1 MEEFM
6 FKFEELQIWKESIK
20 FTSDVYRITK
30 TFPAEERFGLTQQLR
45 NAAISISLN
54 IAEGSGR
61 YHNRDFLR
69 FLQIAIGSLYEVVSG
84 LFIAKNE
91 EYISDKDFKNTYS
104 EAEKIAKMINAFISY
119 LKRTDKMSK
128 KPITIDH

>member
-1 MEEFM
+1 M
-6 FKFEELQIWKESIK
+6 FKFEELEIWKESIK
-20 FTSDVYRITK
+20 FASTIYGLTRA
-30 TFPAEERFGLTQQLR
+30 FPLEERFGLINQLR
-45 NAAISISLN
+45 GAAISISLN

-61 YHNRDFLR
+61 YHNKDFVR
-69 FLQIAIGSLYEVVSG
+69 FLKIAIGSLYEVVSG

-119 LKRTDKMSK
+119 LKKSDKKSK
-128 KPITIDH
+128 KPTTIDH

>member
-1 MEEFM
+1 M
-6 FKFEELQIWKESIK
+6 FKFEELEIWKEAIK
-20 FTSDVYRITK
+20 FASNVYKVTN
-30 TFPAEERFGLTQQLR
+30 TFPAEERFGLTRQLR
-45 NAAISISLN
+45 DAAISISLN

-61 YHNRDFLR
+61 YHNKDFVR

-91 EYISDKDFKNTYS
+91 EYISDNDFKNIYS

-119 LKRTDKMSK
+119 LRRNK
-128 KPITIDH
+128 KSDP

>member
-1 MEEFM
+1 M
-6 FKFEELQIWKESIK
+6 FKFEQLEIWKESIK
-20 FTSDVYRITK
+20 FTSDVYRATK
-30 TFPAEERFGLTQQLR
+30 TFPVEERFGLTQQLR

-84 LFIAKNE
+84 LSIAKNE
-91 EYISDKDFKNTYS
+91 KYISENEFKNAYS
-104 EAEKIAKMINAFISY
+104 EAEKIAKMINSFISY
-119 LKRTDKMSK
+119 LRKVDKRSKM
-128 KPITIDH
+128 TLD

>member
-1 MEEFM
+1 M

-30 TFPAEERFGLTQQLR
+30 TFSAEERFGLTQQLR
-45 NAAISISLN
+45 NAAISVSLN

-84 LFIAKNE
+84 LFITKNE

-119 LKRTDKMSK
+119 LKRSDKKSK
-128 KPITIDH
+128 KPITIY

>member
-1 MEEFM
+1 M
-6 FKFEELQIWKESIK
+6 FKFEELEIWKESIK

-30 TFPAEERFGLTQQLR
+30 TFPGKERFGLTQQLR

-69 FLQIAIGSLYEVVSG
+69 FLRIAIGSLYEVVSG
-84 LFIAKNE
+84 LFVARNE
-91 EYISDKDFKNTYS
+91 KYINGDDFQGLYY

-119 LKRTDKMSK
+119 LKRTDKKSK
-128 KPITIDH
+128 KPIAID

>member
-1 MEEFM
+1 M
-6 FKFEELQIWKESIK
+6 FKFEELEIWKESIK

-61 YHNRDFLR
+61 YHNRDFLQ
-69 FLQIAIGSLYEVVSG
+69 FLQISIGSLYEVVSG
-84 LFIAKNE
+84 VFIAKNQ
-91 EYISDKDFKNTYS
+91 EYISDKDFKNTYL

-119 LKRTDKMSK
+119 LKRTDKRSK
-128 KPITIDH
+128 KQTTIDH

>member
-1 MEEFM
+1 M
-6 FKFEELQIWKESIK
+6 FKFEQLEIWKESIK
-20 FTSDVYRITK
+20 FTSDVYRATK
-30 TFPAEERFGLTQQLR
+30 TFPVEERFGLTQQLR

-84 LFIAKNE
+84 LSIAKNE
-91 EYISDKDFKNTYS
+91 KYISENEFKNAYS
-104 EAEKIAKMINAFISY
+104 EAEKIAKMINSFISY
-119 LKRTDKMSK
+119 LRKVDKRSKM
-128 KPITIDH
+128 TID

>member
-1 MEEFM
+1 
-6 FKFEELQIWKESIK
+6 
-20 FTSDVYRITK
+20 
-30 TFPAEERFGLTQQLR
+30 LTQQLR

-61 YHNRDFLR
+61 YHNKDFVR
-69 FLQIAIGSLYEVVSG
+69 FLQIAIGSLYEVISG

-119 LKRTDKMSK
+119 LKRTDKKSK
-128 KPITIDH
+128 KPIIID

>member
-1 MEEFM
+1 M
-6 FKFEELQIWKESIK
+6 FKFEELEIWKESIK

-69 FLQIAIGSLYEVVSG
+69 FLQISIGSLYEVVSG
-84 LFIAKNE
+84 VFIAKNQ
-91 EYISDKDFKNTYS
+91 EYISDKDFKNTYL

-119 LKRTDKMSK
+119 LKRTDKRSK
-128 KPITIDH
+128 KQTTIDH

>member
-1 MEEFM
+1 M
-6 FKFEELQIWKESIK
+6 FKFEELEIWKQAVK
-20 FTSDVYRITK
+20 FASAIHGLTRG
-30 TFPAEERFGLTQQLR
+30 FPAEERFGLTQQLR

-61 YHNRDFLR
+61 YHNKDFLR
-69 FLQIAIGSLYEVVSG
+69 FLQIVIGSLYEVVSG

-91 EYISDKDFKNTYS
+91 EYISDRDFKNAYS

-119 LKRTDKMSK
+119 LKRSDGKSK
-128 KPITIDH
+128 VQ

>member
-1 MEEFM
+1 M
-6 FKFEELQIWKESIK
+6 FKFEELEIWKESIK

-119 LKRTDKMSK
+119 LKRSDKKPK

>member
-1 MEEFM
+1 M
-6 FKFEELQIWKESIK
+6 FKFEELEIWKESIK

-119 LKRTDKMSK
+119 LKRSDKKSK
-128 KPITIDH
+128 KPITMD

>member
-1 MEEFM
+1 M
-6 FKFEELQIWKESIK
+6 FKFEELEIWKESIK

-119 LKRTDKMSK
+119 LKRSDKKSK
-128 KPITIDH
+128 KQITIDH

>member
-1 MEEFM
+1 M
-6 FKFEELQIWKESIK
+6 FKFEELEIWKEAIK
-20 FTSDVYRITK
+20 FASNVYRVTN
-30 TFPAEERFGLTQQLR
+30 TFPAEERFGLTRQLR
-45 NAAISISLN
+45 DAAISISLN

-61 YHNRDFLR
+61 YHNKDFVR

-91 EYISDKDFKNTYS
+91 EYISDKDFKNAYS

-119 LKRTDKMSK
+119 LRRNK
-128 KPITIDH
+128 KSDP

>member
-1 MEEFM
+1 M
-6 FKFEELQIWKESIK
+6 FKFEELEIWKESIK
-20 FTSDVYRITK
+20 FTSDVFRITK
-30 TFPAEERFGLTQQLR
+30 TFPGEERFGLTQQLR

-61 YHNRDFLR
+61 YHNKDFVR
-69 FLQIAIGSLYEVVSG
+69 FLQIAIGSLYEVISG

-119 LKRTDKMSK
+119 LKRTDKKSK
-128 KPITIDH
+128 KPITID

>member
-1 MEEFM
+1 M
-6 FKFEELQIWKESIK
+6 FKFEELEIWNESIK

-104 EAEKIAKMINAFISY
+104 EAEKIGKMINAFISY
-119 LKRTDKMSK
+119 LKRSDKKSK
-128 KPITIDH
+128 KPVTID

>member
-1 MEEFM
+1 M
-6 FKFEELQIWKESIK
+6 FKFEELEIWKESIK
-20 FTSDVYRITK
+20 FASTIYGLTRA
-30 TFPAEERFGLTQQLR
+30 FPLEERFGLTQQLR

-61 YHNRDFLR
+61 YHNKDFVR
-69 FLQIAIGSLYEVVSG
+69 FLQIAIGSLYEVISG

-119 LKRTDKMSK
+119 LRRNK
-128 KPITIDH
+128 KSDP

>member
-1 MEEFM
+1 M
-6 FKFEELQIWKESIK
+6 FKLEELQIWKEAVK
-20 FTSDVYRITK
+20 FASTMYRLTRA
-30 TFPAEERFGLTQQLR
+30 FPAEERYGLTQQLR

-91 EYISDKDFKNTYS
+91 EYISDKDFKNAYS
-104 EAEKIAKMINAFISY
+104 EREKIAKMINAFISY
-119 LKRTDKMSK
+119 LKRTDKKSK
-128 KPITIDH
+128 NQ

>member
-1 MEEFM
+1 M
-6 FKFEELQIWKESIK
+6 FKFEELEIWKESIQFATRIYK
-20 FTSDVYRITK
+20 ITK
-30 TFPAEERFGLTQQLR
+30 SFPSEERFGLSAQLR

-61 YHNRDFLR
+61 YHNKDFLR

-84 LFIAKNE
+84 LFMAKNE
-91 EYISDKDFKNTYS
+91 QYLNDDDFKDAYS

-119 LKRTDKMSK
+119 LRKE
-128 KPITIDH
+128 

>member
-1 MEEFM
+1 M
-6 FKFEELQIWKESIK
+6 FKFEELEIWKESIK

-61 YHNRDFLR
+61 YHNKDFVR

-104 EAEKIAKMINAFISY
+104 EAEKIGKMINAFISY
-119 LKRTDKMSK
+119 LKRSDKKS
-128 KPITIDH
+128 

>member
-1 MEEFM
+1 M
-6 FKFEELQIWKESIK
+6 FKFEELEIWKEAIK
-20 FTSDVYRITK
+20 FASNVYKVTN
-30 TFPAEERFGLTQQLR
+30 TFPAEERFGLTRQLR
-45 NAAISISLN
+45 DAAISISLN

-61 YHNRDFLR
+61 YHNKDFVR

-91 EYISDKDFKNTYS
+91 EYISDKDFKNAYS

-119 LKRTDKMSK
+119 LRRNK
-128 KPITIDH
+128 KSDP

>member
-1 MEEFM
+1 M
-6 FKFEELQIWKESIK
+6 FKFEGLEIWKESIK
-20 FTSDVYRITK
+20 FTSDVYGLTK

-45 NAAISISLN
+45 NAATSISLN

-61 YHNRDFLR
+61 FHNRDFLR

-84 LFIAKNE
+84 LCIAKNQD
-91 EYISDKDFKNTYS
+91 YIGDEDFKNTYS

-119 LKRTDKMSK
+119 LKRTDKKSK
-128 KPITIDH
+128 KPMTIGD

>member
-1 MEEFM
+1 M
-6 FKFEELQIWKESIK
+6 FKFEELEIWKEAIK
-20 FTSDVYRITK
+20 FASNVYRVTN

-45 NAAISISLN
+45 GAATSISLN

-104 EAEKIAKMINAFISY
+104 EAEKIAKMVNAFISY
-119 LKRTDKMSK
+119 LKRTDKRSK
-128 KPITIDH
+128 KHVTIDH

>member
-1 MEEFM
+1 M
-6 FKFEELQIWKESIK
+6 FKFEELEIWKESIK

-91 EYISDKDFKNTYS
+91 EFMSDKDFRNTYS

-119 LKRTDKMSK
+119 LKRTDKKSK
-128 KPITIDH
+128 KPMTID